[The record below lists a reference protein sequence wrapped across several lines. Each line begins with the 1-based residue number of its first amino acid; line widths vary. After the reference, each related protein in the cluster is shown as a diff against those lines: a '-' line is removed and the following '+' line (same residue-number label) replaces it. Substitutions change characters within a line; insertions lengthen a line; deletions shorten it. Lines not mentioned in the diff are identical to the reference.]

1 MKLGKWLAVLTAAN
15 VVLGVCA
22 GLASAAS
29 GFQLSITP
37 AHLKPGGTVTI
48 STTPR
53 EACTLKVTIAKVPF
67 SHAMKAG
74 WVQVKMPAKAAP
86 GRVPVTVT
94 CAGHS
99 VSGSFTVSK

>member
-1 MKLGKWLAVLTAAN
+1 MRLGKWLVVLTAATA
-15 VVLGVCA
+15 VLGVCA

-29 GFQLSITP
+29 GFKLSITP

-53 EACTLKVTIAKVPF
+53 AACMLKVTIAKVAF
-67 SHAMKAG
+67 SHAMKDG
-74 WVQVKMPAKAAP
+74 WTQVKMPAKAAP

-99 VSGSFTVSK
+99 VSGSFTVSN